1 MTRHLLDITDLSAD
15 ELRLILDLAQRK
27 DLPRVLEGEG
37 VALIFEKPSN
47 RTRQSTEM
55 AVFKLGGHP
64 VYTRREE
71 VEFDVRES
79 VEDVTRVLAGYHGVL
94 AARTFLHSTV
104 QRMAAVSAVPVV
116 NLLSDVSHPLQAIA
130 DLLTMQQLHGSLEG
144 HTVAFVGDYNNVSR
158 SLAEACVLIG
168 ANVALGCPAGF
179 DATADELARLNALG
193 AGAVTQVHDATTAVA
208 GAVAVHTDS
217 WVAMGQEAE
226 RDARV
231 PAFKGFTVDAAM
243 MATAA
248 PAAGFYH
255 CLPAHRGEEVTAEVI
270 DGPNSH
276 VFAQA
281 HNRLNAACGA
291 LAFLKGVH

>member
-1 MTRHLLDITDLSAD
+1 MTRHLLDIADLSAA
-15 ELRLILDLAQRK
+15 ELRTVLDLAQRD

-55 AVFKLGGHP
+55 AVVRLGGHP

-116 NLLSDVSHPLQAIA
+116 NLLSDHSHPLQAIA
-130 DLLTMQQLHGSLEG
+130 DLLTMQQIHGSLAG
-144 HTVAFVGDYNNVSR
+144 RTIAFVGDYNNVSR
-158 SLAEACVLIG
+158 SLAEACVLVG
-168 ANVALGCPAGF
+168 TNVALGCPSGY
-179 DATADELARLNALG
+179 DATADELMRLNALG
-193 AGAVTQVHDATTAVA
+193 SGKVTQVHDAAGAVA
-208 GAVAVHTDS
+208 GAIAVHTDT
-217 WVAMGQEAE
+217 WVAMGQETA
-226 RDARV
+226 RDVRL
-231 PAFKGFTVDAAM
+231 PAFKGYTVDAAL

-248 PAAGFYH
+248 SGAGFYH

-276 VFAQA
+276 VFKQA

-291 LAFLKGVH
+291 LAFLKGVR